1 MKRNS
6 LMQVS
11 ILQLFKFS
19 KIITVTLL
27 VGSLSSCS
35 WMTERTSLFGEDGE
49 QKAKTVPLQMVPKEQ
64 YDQLLTKYETLIG
77 QVKSAEE
84 AKRESVE
91 RPFEGGDPSEIVN
104 QLSKVQP
111 PSDLAETVDVFSEQ
125 KKMVDQNEA
134 MLGKAQSA
142 VVSDNIVENQIVRLR
157 KAIELVGQNRFDQA
171 LNVFKDLEQSPVEQ
185 IQVRAKFY
193 LGEILFMQN
202 EYDLAMQVFEE
213 IISKHAFSGVV
224 IKSLGRLIVCTE
236 KLKLDKKKEKYYSI
250 LHDFF
255 GAA

>member
-1 MKRNS
+1 
-6 LMQVS
+6 MQVS
-11 ILQLFKFS
+11 INQVS
-19 KIITVTLL
+19 KIFTLTLL
-27 VGSLSSCS
+27 VGQLSSCS
-35 WMTERTSLFGEDGE
+35 WMTERTSLFGEDAE
-49 QKAKTVPLQMVPKEQ
+49 QKAKAEPLQMVPKEQ
-64 YDQLLTKYETLIG
+64 YDQLLNKYETLIG
-77 QVKSAEE
+77 QVKNAEQ

-91 RPFEGGDPSEIVN
+91 KPFEGSDPSEIVN

-134 MLGKAQSA
+134 MLGKVSN
-142 VVSDNIVENQIVRLR
+142 VVSDNVVENQIVRLR
-157 KAIELVGQNRFDQA
+157 KGIELVAQNRFDQA
-171 LNVFKDLEQSPVEQ
+171 LTTFKDLEQSPVEQ